1 MGHHEMSAD
10 FRRPTRHF
18 DSFPAEVR
26 EWLLGLAKSGEAIV
40 TSFDEKDSTVI
51 LIRRNGRPRALAR
64 WQTVEL
70 RILSFP
76 PRARPG
82 LVHDRKRGVL
92 AVRARP
98 PGPRDRRL
106 SRRAERTLLA
116 GAALAGWNPDT
127 CYSLEPLR
135 NGTFNWDGNEK
146 VGAVALTSVCLRVPG
161 ATEGYLTV
169 ISGDV
174 RRTLSEEIPL
184 FPLEGGDLVHARF
197 RFTIAVGG
205 DDARVSVTVKPPWLS
220 DLHLKPHRDVIG
232 EFLREQGV
240 MLA

>member
-1 MGHHEMSAD
+1 MSAD
-10 FRRPTRHF
+10 FRSPTRNF

-40 TSFDEKDSTVI
+40 TSFDEKDSIVI

-70 RILSFP
+70 RILSFQP
-76 PRARPG
+76 ADRPI
-82 LVHDRKRGVL
+82 LTHDRKRKIL
-92 AVRARP
+92 AIRARP
-98 PGPRDRRL
+98 PALRDLRLGRRF
-106 SRRAERTLLA
+106 ERLLLA
-116 GAALAGWNPDT
+116 GAASPGWDPDIH
-127 CYSLEPLR
+127 YSLDPLR

-146 VGAVALTSVCLRVPG
+146 VNAVALTCVCLRVPG
-161 ATEGYLTV
+161 ATEAYLTV

-205 DDARVSVTVKPPWLS
+205 DDVRVSVTVKPPWLS
-220 DLHLKPHRDVIG
+220 DLHLKPHRDIIG

-240 MLA
+240 MLG